1 MGLMQKI
8 LVMKLKHFYFVYV
21 TPSRPFSQRVLQSL
35 MHRWL
40 RERVPV
46 LEYICLGSSGSGAR
60 AYPRSATSGTQWPA
74 PLLWRS
80 RFSQRYTL
88 L

>member
-46 LEYICLGSSGSGAR
+46 LEYICLGSSGSGTA
-60 AYPRSATSGTQWPA
+60 SATSGTQWPA
-74 PLLWRS
+74 PSLWRS